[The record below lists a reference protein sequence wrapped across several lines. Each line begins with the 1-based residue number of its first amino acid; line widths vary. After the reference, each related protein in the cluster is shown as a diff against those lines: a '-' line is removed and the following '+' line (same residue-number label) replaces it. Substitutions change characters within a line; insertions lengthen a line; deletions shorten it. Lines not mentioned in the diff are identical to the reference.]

1 MMEEEKIRILLVQP
15 GKHPVEKT
23 IPHTLKTLQELV
35 QGTTEIVYPW
45 PDQRIALVCNDE
57 SKLTGQPLNRV
68 LPEIQNI
75 IAGDFFLCGLHYTN
89 NGSDLCSLSPDQME
103 KMKERFHDPYLF
115 AHTASGI
122 RCFKTTPT
130 VYAELMGRHAPKNT
144 KEKEER

>member
-1 MMEEEKIRILLVQP
+1 MMEEKIRILLVQP
-15 GKHPVEKT
+15 GKYPVEKT
-23 IPHTLKTLQELV
+23 ISHTPKNLQELV

-89 NGSDLCSLSPDQME
+89 TGSNLCSLSPDQME

>member
-1 MMEEEKIRILLVQP
+1 MMEEKIRILLVQP
-15 GKHPVEKT
+15 GKYPVEKT
-23 IPHTLKTLQELV
+23 ISHTPKNLQELV

-45 PDQRIALVCNDE
+45 PAQRIALVCNDE

-89 NGSDLCSLSPDQME
+89 TGSNLCSLSPDQME

>member
-1 MMEEEKIRILLVQP
+1 M
-15 GKHPVEKT
+15 EKT
-23 IPHTLKTLQELV
+23 ISHTPKNLQELV

-89 NGSDLCSLSPDQME
+89 TGSNLCSLSPDQME